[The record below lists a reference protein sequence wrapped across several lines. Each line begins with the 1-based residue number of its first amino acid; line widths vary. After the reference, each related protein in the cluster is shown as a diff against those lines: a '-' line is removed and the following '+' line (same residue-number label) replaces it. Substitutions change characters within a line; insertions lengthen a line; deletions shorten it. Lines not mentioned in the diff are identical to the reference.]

1 MALLHEIN
9 NGSERFSVDEVGAV
23 KINNAFTLPTV
34 AGVNGYVLT
43 SNGSGASAWQASTGG
58 VGGAGTGQ
66 KVAKFAGTGTSSTLG
81 DGPIT
86 FSTNDSSFAGKITIT
101 QNSGDFILENT
112 GSGHASLTTGSSKD
126 LNISSASGNV
136 YINTNTTF
144 AGTINGSGIEL
155 SNYMQ
160 IKVDDAEIYWTNTA
174 NNDYWRW
181 KRDASNNFICDHYNG
196 SSTTAALTFNGS
208 QNATFSGNVH
218 VGPAVVGRLGVRGTT
233 NDSSAYSFEAANS
246 SGNSLLIVR
255 NDGQV
260 WIPAGNV
267 GIGTTAPAA
276 LLEIT
281 GSGDAIRVES
291 TNTGAGGAQVDLL
304 HFSTSPADNDI
315 MGFINMGGYYSG
327 SNSAYFSSIRTV
339 ATDVSARQGEIQFW
353 TINTTL
359 QQRMVIDKSGNVGIG
374 AATGLTR
381 QLEVNTAGGW
391 NNGISLNSSSVD
403 GAGLRLNCSDTNGSE
418 WVLIST
424 GSGNGGGVGNL
435 GFYNNTVGAYQM
447 YLAKGGNLGIGTT
460 APDAPL
466 SVKGDTGLA
475 IGASGIRVHRPD
487 SFGQFGFVDYGQ
499 SSDTT
504 YFGSSYTGGD
514 ANYYGAITFRQL
526 SNGGTPQNTMTI
538 SSNNRVGIG
547 TLNPSYKLHV
557 VGNMNIQGT
566 GGYLRWNSGDM
577 AIVNAGSFAMAFQTW
592 NGSALTEKMRIASN
606 GYVGIGTVNPYYELE
621 VQGQGYFSSHLYAHC
636 LGIGTP
642 APAANGV
649 IRAAGDIIAY
659 YSSDKRLKDNI
670 VKIEK
675 PLEKLDKINGYE
687 FDWNNKQE
695 LYKGHDIGVVA
706 QEVEQ
711 VYPELVETRK
721 SGYKAVK
728 YEKLVPL
735 LVESIKELKTE
746 IEQLKKQIK

>member
-1 MALLHEIN
+1 PAADEIGFSTG
-9 NGSERFSVDEVGAV
+9 GSERMRITSDGMVG
-23 KINNAFTLPTV
+23 IGMTPLT
-34 AGVNGYVLT
+34 AG
-43 SNGSGASAWQASTGG
+43 GSTYMLQMYNSGSQCFLAIGN
-58 VGGAGTGQ
+58 
-66 KVAKFAGTGTSSTLG
+66 GTSGNGPLNGLVIGNDAGNAYIYNREATTLLFG
-81 DGPIT
+81 
-86 FSTNDSSFAGKITIT
+86 TN
-101 QNSGDFILENT
+101 
-112 GSGHASLTTGSSKD
+112 
-126 LNISSASGNV
+126 
-136 YINTNTTF
+136 NTTKM
-144 AGTINGSGIEL
+144 TIL
-155 SNYMQ
+155 S
-160 IKVDDAEIYWTNTA
+160 
-174 NNDYWRW
+174 
-181 KRDASNNFICDHYNG
+181 
-196 SSTTAALTFNGS
+196 
-208 QNATFSGNVH
+208 
-218 VGPAVVGRLGVRGTT
+218 
-233 NDSSAYSFEAANS
+233 
-246 SGNSLLIVR
+246 
-255 NDGQV
+255 DGK
-260 WIPAGNV
+260 V

-276 LLEIT
+276 LLEIA

-621 VQGQGYFSSHLYAHC
+621 VQGQGYF
-636 LGIGTP
+636 
-642 APAANGV
+642 
-649 IRAAGDIIAY
+649 
-659 YSSDKRLKDNI
+659 
-670 VKIEK
+670 
-675 PLEKLDKINGYE
+675 
-687 FDWNNKQE
+687 
-695 LYKGHDIGVVA
+695 
-706 QEVEQ
+706 
-711 VYPELVETRK
+711 
-721 SGYKAVK
+721 
-728 YEKLVPL
+728 
-735 LVESIKELKTE
+735 
-746 IEQLKKQIK
+746 